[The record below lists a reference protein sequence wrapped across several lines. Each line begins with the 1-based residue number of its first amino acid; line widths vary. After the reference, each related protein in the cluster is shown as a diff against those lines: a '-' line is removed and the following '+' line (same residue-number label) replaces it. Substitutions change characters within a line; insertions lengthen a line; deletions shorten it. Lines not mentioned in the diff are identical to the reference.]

1 MSDLQPIVRCVIGVP
16 SSEKKC
22 DDNTKHLVKITV
34 TLSSPTLV
42 KEMLFYIQATKN
54 GNKWELHSATLDKI
68 KSQVKEEGFDPDS
81 FNLELFKCRVR
92 NFLN

>member
-22 DDNTKHLVKITV
+22 EDNTKHLVKIAV
-34 TLSSPTLV
+34 TLSSPVLT

-54 GNKWELHSATLDKI
+54 ESKWELHSATIDKI
-68 KSQVKEEGFDPDS
+68 KGQIKEEGFDPDS